1 MQNQQYH
8 QFCPIAMA
16 ADILEPR
23 WTMLILCEMFQGSA
37 RFTEIQRGVPSM
49 SPGLLTKRLRDL
61 EAKGMITRHEND
73 GNGQVSYV
81 PTPMAD
87 ELRTLIFQIGAWAHR
102 NINPEVPR
110 GHLDHRLLMWNIR
123 RKIKAANL
131 PRRKLV
137 IQFILKQE
145 GIEDANYWLIVKP
158 DSETDICSIDPKHDV
173 DLFVTAQL
181 QALTSAWMGH
191 SSFAEE
197 INAERIILI
206 GDQAM
211 ARSLSQWLIRSSF
224 AGVERVWA

>member
-1 MQNQQYH
+1 MQTQPYH

-16 ADILEPR
+16 AEILEPR

-37 RFTEIQRGVPSM
+37 RFTEIQRGVPAM

-61 EAKGMITRHEND
+61 EAKGMITRHQS
-73 GNGQVSYV
+73 GTSGQVSYV
-81 PTPMAD
+81 PTAMAD
-87 ELRTLIFQIGAWAHR
+87 ELRMLIYGIGAWAHK
-102 NINPEVPR
+102 NIDPEVPL
-110 GHLDHRLLMWNIR
+110 GQLDHKLLMWNIR

-137 IQFILKQE
+137 IQFILKQAE
-145 GIEDANYWLIVKP
+145 AEDANYWLIVKP

-181 QALTSAWMGH
+181 KALTSAWMGH

-197 INAERIILI
+197 IAAERIILL

-224 AGVERVWA
+224 AGDARVLS